1 MNVTRTVTYT
11 SSKPLMVCHL
21 RDILDD
27 LSELDGNQ
35 AVVVKATVKPL
46 RHGGQ
51 TGGITRLAVTSTY
64 DA

>member
-1 MNVTRTVTYT
+1 
-11 SSKPLMVCHL
+11 MVCHL

-35 AVVVKATVKPL
+35 AAVVNVTVKPH
-46 RHGGQ
+46 RAGGH
-51 TGGITRLAVTSTY
+51 TGGITRLTVTSSF